1 MVVGHKYLALTLD
14 NTSEEEGELYGESK
28 VRCAAVLSNGG
39 EIFVKELDRER
50 RGRSRERVEGFGG

>member
-14 NTSEEEGELYGESK
+14 NASEEEGELYGESE
-28 VRCAAVLSNGG
+28 VGGAAVLADCG

-50 RGRSRERVEGFGG
+50 RGRSRDRVEGFGG